1 MLQKTKKCLWS
12 EKAEANYISAVI
24 YVLVGVIIIVFVL
37 GVFSLISIKIKLDQ
51 SADQVAKQIQ
61 LAGGINSDTE
71 ELLEFLK
78 NDLPGASNLDFTI
91 NTEYHTPR
99 PADMKNAV
107 QLGTAFYITLKVDAE
122 LGGFW
127 KVLPTKVTVASRA
140 AGVSE
145 VYWK

>member
-1 MLQKTKKCLWS
+1 MLQKAKKCLRS
-12 EKAEANYISAVI
+12 DKAEANYISTVI
-24 YVLVGVIIIVFVL
+24 YILVGVILIVFVL

-61 LAGGINSDTE
+61 LAGGINADTE
-71 ELLEFLK
+71 SLLEFLE
-78 NDLPGASNLDFTI
+78 NNLPEAENLSFAI
-91 NTEYHTPR
+91 QTEYLSPK
-99 PADMKNAV
+99 PAGMKNGI

-127 KVLPTKVTVASRA
+127 KILPAKITVAAKA